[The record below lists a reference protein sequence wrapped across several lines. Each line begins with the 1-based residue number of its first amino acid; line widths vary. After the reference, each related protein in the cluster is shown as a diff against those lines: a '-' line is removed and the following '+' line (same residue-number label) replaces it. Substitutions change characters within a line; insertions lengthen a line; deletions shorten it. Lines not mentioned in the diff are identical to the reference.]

1 MNNKKYLIFLIILFF
16 LILIWSG
23 VNPKDYFT
31 WFLEVIPG
39 AAGFIILALTY
50 KRFRFT
56 GLIYTLIL
64 IQCLVLFAGGK
75 YTYAENPLFEYIK
88 SAFDLGRNNYDKLGH
103 FFQGFVPVMIARE
116 IIIRKNIVA
125 NNKWLPFFLLSIVMF
140 ISSIYEL
147 IEWLMSL
154 LTGEAADAFLGTQGY
169 VWDTQSDM
177 LFAFIGGIS
186 ALVIFSRV
194 HDRLIKKIYESE

>member
-1 MNNKKYLIFLIILFF
+1 MNNRKYLICLITIFF
-16 LILIWSG
+16 IILIWS
-23 VNPKDYFT
+23 VINPKDYFT

-39 AAGFIILALTY
+39 IIGFIILAFTY

-56 GLIYTLIL
+56 GLLYTLIL
-64 IQCLVLFAGGK
+64 IHCVILFAGGK

-88 SAFDLGRNNYDKLGH
+88 NAFDLSRNNYDKLGH
-103 FFQGFVPVMIARE
+103 FFQGFVPVLIARE
-116 IIIRKNIVA
+116 IILRKNIIT
-125 NNKWLPFFLLSIVMF
+125 NNKWIPFFLICIVMF

-147 IEWLMSL
+147 IEWAMSL

-177 LFAFIGGIS
+177 LLALIGGIS
-186 ALVIFSRV
+186 ALIAFSKL
-194 HDRLIKKIYESE
+194 HDKFIKKLK